1 MAKDPMSS
9 FGNLMLGCIS
19 DDYIR
24 QERRV
29 VLEGVLFLVLG
40 VCASLAT
47 TYLLSLAGVLL

>member
-19 DDYIR
+19 DEYVQ

-29 VLEGVLFLVLG
+29 VLEGILFLALG
-40 VCASLAT
+40 LGASLVT
-47 TYLLSLAGVLL
+47 TYLLSLAGILL